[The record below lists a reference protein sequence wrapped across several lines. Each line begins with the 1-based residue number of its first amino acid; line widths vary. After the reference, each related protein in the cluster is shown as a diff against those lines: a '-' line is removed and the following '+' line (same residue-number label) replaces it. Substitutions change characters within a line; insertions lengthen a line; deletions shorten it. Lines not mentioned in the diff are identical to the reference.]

1 MLFMR
6 KQQFFTDAMW
16 PPTLE
21 QVKIYFSQ
29 KGMNDKEAEHFFQ
42 LYQLRQWRT
51 RNGEMIRRWK
61 KAAHCWIFSA
71 VKAKA

>member
-1 MLFMR
+1 MR

-21 QVKIYFSQ
+21 QVKVYFTS
-29 KGMNDKEAEHFFQ
+29 KGMNDREAEHFFQ

-51 RNGEMIRRWK
+51 TKGDLVKRWK
-61 KAAHCWIFSA
+61 KAAYWWIFSA
-71 VKAKA
+71 VHAKA